1 MARGWESK
9 SVESQQ
15 DSASQERRQNP
26 IVSPA
31 ERDRRQRVETL
42 KLALAEATSQLQ
54 AACKPAYRDM
64 LQQRITA
71 IQQRIE
77 AEGESSAGS

>member
-15 DSASQERRQNP
+15 DSAGEERRHRP
-26 IVSPA
+26 VVSVA
-31 ERDRRQRVETL
+31 ERERRQRVETL
-42 KLALAEATSQLQ
+42 KLALADAAAQLQ
-54 AACKPAYRDM
+54 AACKPVHRDM

-77 AEGESSAGS
+77 AEGEPSAGS

>member
-15 DSASQERRQNP
+15 DSASQERRHNP
-26 IVSPA
+26 VVSVA
-31 ERDRRQRVETL
+31 ERERRQRVETMR
-42 KLALAEATSQLQ
+42 LALAEATAQLQ
-54 AACKPAYRDM
+54 AACKPAHRDM
-64 LQQRITA
+64 LQQRIAA

-77 AEGESSAGS
+77 TEGELPVGS